1 MPGKEIKQERKN
13 TMNKKN
19 ENPLMDIF
27 VYVDEKKQV
36 IFSVVC
42 SIISVI
48 AGFVPYIACAML
60 VNSLMKG
67 QLQAK
72 TIYIWGGSA
81 VCGYLI
87 KTGMFMLAS
96 YCSHKMAYSVMAKI
110 RTMMAKK
117 LLTVSLGDVKKKTAG
132 EYKQIIMDEIEHLEY
147 PLAHMIPE
155 LTSNILGFVLV
166 LLLVFVNSWQ
176 LGLAA
181 VGTLAVGFVIYGM
194 MMAGSDVMG
203 IFKKYTA
210 DSEHMSGAMV
220 EYVKGM
226 EVIKAYGQTASSM
239 EKFSSAVLTFRDS
252 MKKWFAHCYPYIA
265 GFYVVT
271 PNSLLFVLPLGALL
285 LSKGIIDLSSFIFC
299 MFLAF
304 GVAEPLIKMVEFADQ
319 IMAINTTMT
328 KVNEFM
334 AMEDL
339 PEGRM
344 DIASADV
351 LEMKNVNFGYDDNQ
365 VLKNIS
371 FRVKKGQ
378 RIAFVGASGSGKS
391 TIAKLLVR
399 FYDPQDGAV
408 LLNGRDIRNTSMKEL
423 MDQVSYVTQDNFLID
438 ASVFD
443 NIKIGN
449 ENATKEQVIEAAKK
463 ASCHQFIM
471 EFADG
476 YDTSVGGVGGRMSGG
491 QKQRI
496 AIARTILKEA
506 PIVILDEATAFMDPE
521 NENLVQN
528 SMEALTKDKTLIM
541 IAHRLQT
548 VVNCDCIYVM
558 NQGEIVASGS
568 HEELL
573 KNCEIYINMW
583 KHNEGMEV

>member
-1 MPGKEIKQERKN
+1 MPGKEIKQERKD

-60 VNSLMKG
+60 VNSLLKG

-87 KTGMFMLAS
+87 KTWMFMLAS
-96 YCSHKMAYSVMAKI
+96 HCSHKMAYSVMAKI

-271 PNSLLFVLPLGALL
+271 PNSLLFVLPVGALL

-351 LEMKNVNFGYDDNQ
+351 LEMKNVNFGYDDKQ

-408 LLNGRDIRNTSMKEL
+408 LLNGQDIRNTSMKEL

-463 ASCHQFIM
+463 AGCHQFIM